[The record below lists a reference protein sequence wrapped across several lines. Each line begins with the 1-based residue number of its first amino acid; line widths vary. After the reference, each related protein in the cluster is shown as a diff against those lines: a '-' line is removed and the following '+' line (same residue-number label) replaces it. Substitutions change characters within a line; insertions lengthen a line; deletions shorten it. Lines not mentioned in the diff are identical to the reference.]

1 MIGLVVAVQDGIAFA
16 GDPTPVSGR
25 AVLTAIVVVAC
36 VAAIAWWLRKGLP
49 AARGR
54 QGISV
59 ETAVSLGDRRSIVV
73 VSVENRRLLI
83 GMTQQQISLLAELG
97 TTQAPAFQEALKASL
112 DAGGPS

>member
-1 MIGLVVAVQDGIAFA
+1 MIGLVIAIQDGIAFT

-25 AVLTAIVVVAC
+25 AVFTAILVVSC
-36 VAAIAWWLRKGLP
+36 VGALAWWLRKGLP

-59 ETAVSLGDRRSIVV
+59 ETAVSLGDRRSLVV

-83 GMTQQQISLLAELG
+83 GLTPQQISLLAELG
-97 TTQAPAFQEALKASL
+97 ATQPVFQDALQASL

>member
-1 MIGLVVAVQDGIAFA
+1 MTGLVVAVQDGIAFA

-25 AVLTAIVVVAC
+25 AVLTAILVVAC
-36 VAAIAWWLRKGLP
+36 VGALAWWLRKGLP

-59 ETAVSLGDRRSIVV
+59 ETAVSLGDRRSLVV

-83 GMTQQQISLLAELG
+83 GMTQHQISLLAELG
-97 TTQAPAFQEALKASL
+97 AAQTPAFQDALQASL
-112 DAGGPS
+112 EAGGRS